1 MRKAVFILLALCG
14 TYMHTCAQTTD
25 AAQQVKTYL
34 DAIEYWRYA
43 YSPED
48 SGVNPNANPQ
58 DSLLAANNKLEQ
70 FLLHGGG
77 TSIAANDNM
86 LDNAGMRIISSDDKN
101 LRIYSWNTET
111 GEGRDKYHT
120 IIEYKTSAGY
130 KAVAATDEHEYT
142 QILTAGKNF
151 YLCVYG
157 HILSDKDA
165 MKGIRVLSISNNKP
179 EPQNII
185 RTATE
190 LTDHI
195 EYTYDYSANFS
206 FKTMKETNV
215 IHLEKQSLYIP
226 EVSGGNMTGKWLVY
240 VFDGKEFVYDKNA
253 K

>member
-1 MRKAVFILLALCG
+1 
-14 TYMHTCAQTTD
+14 
-25 AAQQVKTYL
+25 
-34 DAIEYWRYA
+34 
-43 YSPED
+43 
-48 SGVNPNANPQ
+48 
-58 DSLLAANNKLEQ
+58 
-70 FLLHGGG
+70 
-77 TSIAANDNM
+77 
-86 LDNAGMRIISSDDKN
+86 
-101 LRIYSWNTET
+101 
-111 GEGRDKYHT
+111 
-120 IIEYKTSAGY
+120 
-130 KAVAATDEHEYT
+130 
-142 QILTAGKNF
+142 
-151 YLCVYG
+151 
-157 HILSDKDA
+157 